1 MVMINKVKFFATM
14 LICIILN
21 INMVWGAVAGFPVNF
36 TTSNYSSGVTV
47 ITGRPATW
55 TASASLSTN
64 SSGVYFQ
71 KQNSGA
77 YHEFKIPVTGFSS
90 GDKVQIE
97 LGDVKVSNKT
107 YKMTFKMQYKVGSS
121 GTYTDFGTTWTESE
135 SATDITRTATI
146 NSDIASND
154 IYIKVLSTSGGGTNG
169 GNHYIKTVD
178 ITYVAGAKTYT
189 LKVPTGAGGSSY
201 TTYSGKDKSWL
212 TSTKALSGLSC
223 NGDPN
228 PINATYSGWRA
239 GSLETP
245 AASPGTTYTSSTAD
259 GSLPASGTTLYAVFQ
274 NNSSG
279 LYYTNPVCK
288 TYLVWYYGNGNTD
301 GDEPWDDNE
310 YDYGDVATV
319 LGNSGDLEKTGYEFK
334 GWATSSSATAA
345 DYVEDDK
352 ITISDDVELYAFWC
366 KDLSTETAP
375 TVNVS
380 SATYN
385 TTTSKWDITVTWT
398 AVSGATY
405 YKIACADLDAS
416 SYYLDPTDVGNV
428 LTYNITG
435 LTQGTNYRIR
445 VQARNA
451 CGSTYKNKDL
461 DYTPTCPTPG
471 SSTLSTTSIT
481 STGVTA
487 SWTSVSGASNYRV
500 IITNEAKDARIGDAH
515 DVTPPTTTSDFT
527 GLTPNTNYYAALQIS
542 NACGESRTVW
552 SSKFTTLQ
560 RYTLTYYKN
569 DGGDDSQTAYKDHG
583 INTTIKA
590 SNTFSRT
597 GYTFQEWNTDD
608 DGDGDSYT
616 AGNTYSS
623 NSDLTLY
630 AIWEINSHTLAW
642 NANGGDDLT
651 GTYTSGSTDYN
662 TALTAPDT
670 PTRTGYTFTGWNSA
684 SNGTGDAYTG
694 YMPDADVT
702 YYAQWSINSHK
713 VTISSV
719 NDVTISATTPSASEG
734 GYGNANYNST
744 VTLSYTGITSGL
756 TWGGW
761 RVYKDGDPSTT
772 VTVNGSNEFT
782 MPDYDVIVSA
792 VLYGDVMAWCDPDI
806 SITGSINLTSYNG
819 VYVNSTSTTGDL
831 LNIASTNLEG
841 VTSLQISYL
850 NESDEAVALT
860 SSRFRLCNDGSVNYN
875 IVDPSSAVTSFSIDV
890 SAGNTCDLT
899 YSIRYTPNA
908 YNQIDNWK
916 LRVVMKKGSDEIK
929 TVTHNLNGRALPQK
943 FVIAAQINGQWCA
956 LPADLATSSGTTI
969 QDAYPITVNN
979 DVTAAVY
986 APKKALYSGAA
997 RNNATKHLG
1006 GIRLNTE
1013 TGTNDGH
1020 LQAPRSNSL
1029 TYLWRTSNNCST
1041 GMQEWYLKSTDL
1053 QRYNIG
1059 VDPSIY
1065 VSSGSGGDD
1074 DTEGDSG
1081 TLLNRYLCVFGNK
1094 IMWSNTEAKEF
1105 RILPVTNEYTD
1116 VPATASEWGAHGVI
1130 VQPTTPSDLSSVT
1143 SATMN
1148 VGTAD
1153 PTAATTTAVNAAMGA
1168 AKRVKVDGGALTVG
1182 AVANEGKLL
1191 YIHWKNS
1198 GGTEIGVSQILIPR
1212 VIATDGTM
1220 STIESRKTYWNTK
1233 EVHVLPGVTLTAD
1246 AGTFSDVTIAEL
1258 HIYPGATLKV
1268 TTGTLTATTLR
1279 LRNGWTR
1286 AGTKKYDVA
1295 RVYIAD
1301 DAALTHSKA
1310 SMDYD
1315 IYELTD
1321 GKHYYPLAVPFTTAI
1336 ETLTDSIDYAD
1347 PYLAKYSKYGATG
1360 QYVIKEY
1367 DGERRAESGADQA
1380 NNWKIVAKNASLSPG
1395 KGYIMTAVA
1404 VKGEAIIRIPLIYND
1419 AWTAD
1424 GELGTATISAST
1436 VRKDTVHV
1444 TAYTGTAATAKMAN
1458 KGWNLVG
1465 VPYMSCFASKDN
1477 IDHDKDGGYIKGKLD
1492 FITGEYS
1499 DTENIYVT
1507 VPTHNFSEYLQY
1519 NFSDGDTKL
1528 LPGWCFFVQIDKN
1541 GRLTF
1546 DTEGEASSSSLPI
1559 YAPKRETADMPVEK
1573 TGIILSDGDK
1583 SDKTTIIVSDKYSAA
1598 DYEINADLEKMFGNG
1613 YTLATYSLSG
1623 STRLAYNAMSQSD
1636 AQQVIPIGYRA
1647 PAEGEY
1653 TFSINPRY
1661 AESGAFSRVDLIDY
1675 AEGTLTNLLT
1685 SSYTFTT
1692 GRTQNDS
1699 RFAINLLPRQETP
1712 TDVEM
1717 VSGEGLEVN
1726 GVQKVIIN
1734 DHMYIIR
1741 GGLMYDAT
1749 GKVVKGGQ
1757 K

>member
-1 MVMINKVKFFATM
+1 MINKLKFFAMM
-14 LICIILN
+14 LTCILLN

-55 TASASLSTN
+55 TASATLSTN

-71 KQNSGA
+71 QQNSGA

-90 GDKVQIE
+90 GDKVQID
-97 LGDVKVSNKT
+97 LGNVKVSNSK
-107 YKMTFKMQYKVGSS
+107 YAMTFKIQYKVGSS
-121 GTYTDFGTTWTESE
+121 GTYTDFGTTWTETE
-135 SATDITRTATI
+135 STANITRTATI
-146 NSDIASND
+146 NTDIASND

-169 GNHYIKTVD
+169 GYHYIKTVD

-189 LKVPTGAGGSSY
+189 LKVPTGDGSTY

-245 AASPGTTYTSSTAD
+245 AASPGTTYNSSTAD

-274 NNSSG
+274 NNSTSK
-279 LYYTNPVCK
+279 YYTNPVCK
-288 TYLVWYYGNGNTD
+288 TYVVWYYGNGNTD

-345 DYVEDDK
+345 DYVEDDE

-451 CGSTYKNKDL
+451 CGITYVNGDL

-500 IITNEAKDARIGDAH
+500 IITNEAKNARIGDAH

-527 GLTPNTNYYAALQIS
+527 GLTPNTNYYAAVQIS

-583 INTTIKA
+583 VNTTIKA

-608 DGDGDSYT
+608 DGEGTSYT

-684 SNGTGDAYTG
+684 ENGTGDAYTG

-719 NDVTISATTPSASEG
+719 NDVTISSTTPSASEG

-772 VTVNGSNEFT
+772 VTVTSNQFA

-792 VLYGDVMAWCDPDI
+792 VLYGDVMAWCEPDI
-806 SITGSINLTSYNG
+806 TVSDGFCLTSYYIEGAASASNSVYTTAAAENLLTIVSTDLAG
-819 VYVNSTSTTGDL
+819 VDKLV
-831 LNIASTNLEG
+831 
-841 VTSLQISYL
+841 VSYL
-850 NESDEAVALT
+850 NGSDEAVTLT
-860 SSRFRLCNDGSVNYN
+860 SSPFRLCNDGVSPANYN
-875 IVDPSSAVTSFSIDV
+875 VADGGAAATSFTINV
-890 SAGNTCDLT
+890 SGTCNLS
-899 YSIRYTPNA
+899 YSISYKPTG
-908 YNQIDNWK
+908 YNQMDNYK
-916 LRVVMKKGSDEIK
+916 LRIVMKKGSDEIK
-929 TVTHNLNGRALPQK
+929 TILRNLNGRSLPEE
-943 FVIAAQINGQWCA
+943 FVIAVKGGDQWYA
-956 LPADLATSSGTTI
+956 LPNTLAATQGAQGSIVPIKITVDNPSGTPTRAEYAPNTAIYKGRKKYATANRSSMALTSTGSNYLQTSSASG
-969 QDAYPITVNN
+969 
-979 DVTAAVY
+979 VY
-986 APKKALYSGAA
+986 QMWLS
-997 RNNATKHLG
+997 
-1006 GIRLNTE
+1006 
-1013 TGTNDGH
+1013 
-1020 LQAPRSNSL
+1020 
-1029 TYLWRTSNNCST
+1029 
-1041 GMQEWYLKSTDL
+1041 
-1053 QRYNIG
+1053 
-1059 VDPSIY
+1059 
-1065 VSSGSGGDD
+1065 SSGDADDVDWYFKSSNRSVYELAMDPVNSPSKKMAFYDATYMGYYGGGASTASYDI
-1074 DTEGDSG
+1074 
-1081 TLLNRYLCVFGNK
+1081 YL
-1094 IMWSNTEAKEF
+1094 
-1105 RILPVTNEYTD
+1105 LPVENKYTD
-1116 VPATASEWGAHGVI
+1116 IPATVHEWGEHGAILEADMTGVA
-1130 VQPTTPSDLSSVT
+1130 
-1143 SATMN
+1143 SATMH
-1148 VGTAD
+1148 VAD
-1153 PTAATTTAVNAAMGA
+1153 GSAAAATLTPVNAASLTEGKYVRIYKSDM
-1168 AKRVKVDGGALTVG
+1168 TVG
-1182 AVANEGKLL
+1182 AVANENKQL
-1191 YIHWKNS
+1191 YVHWKNA
-1198 GGTEIGVSQILIPR
+1198 GGDEIGVSQVTIPC
-1212 VIATDGTM
+1212 VIAADNDMYSIAT
-1220 STIESRKTYWNTK
+1220 TK
-1233 EVHVLPGVTLTAD
+1233 KAWGDKSEVHILPGVTLD
-1246 AGTFSDVTIAEL
+1246 ANAGSFSGDGALSVSHMEV
-1258 HIYPGATLKV
+1258 YPGATLKV
-1268 TTGTLTATTLR
+1268 STGTFNATTLR

-1286 AGTKKYDVA
+1286 AGDKQYNSA
-1295 RVYIAD
+1295 RVYIASS
-1301 DAALTHSKA
+1301 AALTKTTA

-1315 IYELTD
+1315 IYEASD
-1321 GKHYYPLAVPFTTAI
+1321 GKHYYPLAVPFATAVN
-1336 ETLTDSIDYAD
+1336 TIDYAD
-1347 PYLAKYSKYGATG
+1347 TYLAGFSTYGTHYA
-1360 QYVIKEY
+1360 IKEY
-1367 DGERRAESGADQA
+1367 DGANRAKNGEDSN
-1380 NNWKIVAKNASLSPG
+1380 NNWDIVAEDATLQPG
-1395 KGYIMTAVA
+1395 IGYIMTAVG
-1404 VKGEAIIRIPLIYND
+1404 VKGSAIIRVPLAFDNG
-1419 AWTAD
+1419 WTSD
-1424 GELGTATISAST
+1424 GEKATYDAVTKNVIA
-1436 VRKDTVHV
+1436 V
-1444 TAYTGTAATAKMAN
+1444 TAHTGAAATSN
-1458 KGWNLVG
+1458 TRHKGWNMLG
-1465 VPYMSCFASKDN
+1465 VPFMSCYGNVDDIYSGGGAATLINGEIVIVSKSDPYEYINTEVPYVSVPSHDFA
-1477 IDHDKDGGYIKGKLD
+1477 
-1492 FITGEYS
+1492 EYVQT
-1499 DTENIYVT
+1499 DIE
-1507 VPTHNFSEYLQY
+1507 
-1519 NFSDGDTKL
+1519 DAKL
-1528 LPGWCFFVQIDKN
+1528 LPGWSFFVQVNTDGN
-1541 GRLTF
+1541 LTF
-1546 DTEGEASSSSLPI
+1546 NVSNREPDEDNPI
-1559 YAPKRETADMPVEK
+1559 YAPRHRKAEEVVR
-1573 TGIILSDGDK
+1573 TGIILSRGET
-1583 SDKTTIIVSDKYSAA
+1583 SDKTTILVSDKYSSE
-1598 DYEINADLEKMFGNG
+1598 YEVGADLEKMFGSG
-1613 YTLATYSLSG
+1613 YTLATYSLSNG
-1623 STRLAYNAMSQSD
+1623 TRLAYNALSQTD
-1636 AQQVIPIGYRA
+1636 AQQLIPIGYRA
-1647 PAEGEY
+1647 PEDGEY
-1653 TFSINPRY
+1653 TFSLNPRY
-1661 AESGAFSRVDLIDY
+1661 AENSAFEHVYLIDY
-1675 AEGTLTNLLT
+1675 QTGEITDLMA
-1685 SSYTFTT
+1685 SSYTFSTV
-1692 GRTQNDS
+1692 RTQEDTRFTINVVPRKLTTTDIEGGAATESRTQKILLNDK
-1699 RFAINLLPRQETP
+1699 L
-1712 TDVEM
+1712 
-1717 VSGEGLEVN
+1717 
-1726 GVQKVIIN
+1726 
-1734 DHMYIIR
+1734 YIIR
-1741 GGLMYDAT
+1741 GGQMYDAT
-1749 GKVVKGGQ
+1749 GKRVSEINK
-1757 K
+1757 